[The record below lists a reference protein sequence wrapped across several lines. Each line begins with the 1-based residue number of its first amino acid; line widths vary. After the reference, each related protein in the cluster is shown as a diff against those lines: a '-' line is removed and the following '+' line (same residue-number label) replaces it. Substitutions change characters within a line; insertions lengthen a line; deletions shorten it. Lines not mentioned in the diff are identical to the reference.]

1 MRKSKRELIN
11 KYLEELKTV
20 RKDINNPKKRFL
32 TTVPYLF
39 TLNNGMVIPRE
50 QILKNG
56 ISGSA
61 VMVAPYLKD
70 TKEFLVVME
79 PRVFTKLGVAIAFP
93 AGYIEEG
100 ETPEEAG
107 RRELREETGYVA
119 NELIHLDS
127 FYQDEGISEA
137 YNHSFLALDA
147 KKEFEQ
153 KLDPNE
159 IVNYLT
165 LTYDELLEL
174 DKEGIINGANTK
186 LTLSKIRNYIKE
198 E

>member
-1 MRKSKRELIN
+1 
-11 KYLEELKTV
+11 
-20 RKDINNPKKRFL
+20 
-32 TTVPYLF
+32 
-39 TLNNGMVIPRE
+39 MVIPRE

-174 DKEGIINGANTK
+174 DKEGIINGVNTK